1 MTDHLGRTGVWGVL
15 GLIAITLAMILAIAM
30 LIRAK
35 HSPTTSRNRGEA
47 AKRGDNAGGVVR
59 GSPAQQTRRD
69 EADRS
74 D

>member
-1 MTDHLGRTGVWGVL
+1 MTDHLIRTGVWGVL
-15 GLIAITLAMILAIAM
+15 GLIAITLVMILAITM

-35 HSPTTSRNRGEA
+35 RSPTTSRSRGEA
-47 AKRGDNAGGVVR
+47 ARRGDNAGGVVR

-69 EADRS
+69 EANRS